1 MANAALEWQ
10 VRSLGWRSR
19 VIVAAWP
26 LEGLVRSVASTQET
40 TADIGCIRNTHVTS
54 ATASI
59 IALTLPDS
67 RNLLE
72 Y

>member
-1 MANAALEWQ
+1 VEAC
-10 VRSLGWRSR
+10 
-19 VIVAAWP
+19 P

-40 TADIGCIRNTHVTS
+40 TADIGFTSNTHVTK
-54 ATASI
+54 ATTSTI
-59 IALTLPDS
+59 SLTLPHS